1 MSEDSL
7 PDTAIVQGDV
17 GETMQ
22 VEEKEEGE
30 KKRNEQQ
37 KDEQEKGEKLQP
49 DDELKQRVIA
59 RQEEKGKGELSAA
72 ATQENDDKE
81 EATDSELV
89 ANQQQQQQQQQRK
102 RTRKN
107 ATSLTSKQ
115 KEQQPNL
122 YHLSNHLSKQ
132 LENHTRQLSRIGTIV
147 EQLPRY
153 LKNVDA
159 QSRMIKQINSSM
171 NQLQK
176 QVVRIQKSLQ
186 KKSK

>member
-7 PDTAIVQGDV
+7 PDAAVVQGDV

-37 KDEQEKGEKLQP
+37 KE
-49 DDELKQRVIA
+49 
-59 RQEEKGKGELSAA
+59 
-72 ATQENDDKE
+72 
-81 EATDSELV
+81 
-89 ANQQQQQQQQQRK
+89 QRK

-122 YHLSNHLSKQ
+122 YNLSKQ
-132 LENHTRQLSRIGTIV
+132 LENHTRQLSRIGSIV
-147 EQLPRY
+147 EQLPKY
-153 LKNVDA
+153 LKNADT
-159 QSRMIKQINSSM
+159 QSKIIKQINSSM
-171 NQLQK
+171 NL
-176 QVVRIQKSLQ
+176 L
-186 KKSK
+186 

>member
-1 MSEDSL
+1 MPEESL
-7 PDTAIVQGDV
+7 PDTAVVQGDV
-17 GETMQ
+17 GETIP
-22 VEEKEEGE
+22 VE
-30 KKRNEQQ
+30 Q
-37 KDEQEKGEKLQP
+37 KDEQVRGEELQL

-59 RQEEKGKGELSAA
+59 RQEEKGKGELSAP
-72 ATQENDDKE
+72 ATEDKE
-81 EATDSELV
+81 EVTGSELV
-89 ANQQQQQQQQQRK
+89 PTQQQQQEQRK

-122 YHLSNHLSKQ
+122 YHLSKQ

-176 QVVRIQKSLQ
+176 QVVRIQKSVQ
-186 KKSK
+186 KKGK

>member
-1 MSEDSL
+1 MSEESL
-7 PDTAIVQGDV
+7 PDTAVAQGDI
-17 GETMQ
+17 GETMRL
-22 VEEKEEGE
+22 EEKEEGE
-30 KKRNEQQ
+30 KKHEEQQ
-37 KDEQEKGEKLQP
+37 KEEQERGEEFQP
-49 DDELKQRVIA
+49 DDELKPRVIA
-59 RQEEKGKGELSAA
+59 RQEEKGKGELSPP
-72 ATQENDDKE
+72 ATEENEDKE
-81 EATDSELV
+81 EVADSELV
-89 ANQQQQQQQQQRK
+89 ATQHQQQEQRK

-107 ATSLTSKQ
+107 ATSLRQ

-122 YHLSNHLSKQ
+122 YHLSKQ

-176 QVVRIQKSLQ
+176 QVVRIQKSVQ

>member
-1 MSEDSL
+1 MPEESL
-7 PDTAIVQGDV
+7 PDTAVVQGDV
-17 GETMQ
+17 GETIP
-22 VEEKEEGE
+22 VE
-30 KKRNEQQ
+30 Q
-37 KDEQEKGEKLQP
+37 KDEQVRGEELQL

-59 RQEEKGKGELSAA
+59 RQEEKVKGELSAP
-72 ATQENDDKE
+72 ATQENEDKE
-81 EATDSELV
+81 ELTDSELV
-89 ANQQQQQQQQQRK
+89 ATQQQQQERRK

-122 YHLSNHLSKQ
+122 YHLSKQ

-159 QSRMIKQINSSM
+159 QSRMIKQINSSI

-176 QVVRIQKSLQ
+176 QIVRIQKSVQ
-186 KKSK
+186 KKDK